1 MYEKIT
7 AALGLSLIVGLYGL
21 FFYGI
26 LYHSV
31 FGTFGK
37 AVVIWFLSTLTL
49 FAIFS
54 HCES

>member
-7 AALGLSLIVGLYGL
+7 AALGLSLVVGLYGL

-31 FGTFGK
+31 FGIFGK
-37 AVVIWFLSTLTL
+37 AVVIWFFTTLTL
-49 FAIFS
+49 FTIFS
-54 HCES
+54 HCKS